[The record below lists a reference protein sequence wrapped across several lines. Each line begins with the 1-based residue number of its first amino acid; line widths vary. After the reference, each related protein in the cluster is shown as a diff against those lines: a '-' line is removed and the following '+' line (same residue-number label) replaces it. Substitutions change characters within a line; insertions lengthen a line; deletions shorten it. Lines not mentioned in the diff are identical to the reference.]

1 MLYGGM
7 GLVRTASV
15 WHSLLH
21 GVTEGLL
28 EGGHVVGHI
37 RGMGEL
43 GGPVHEVVHGRPA
56 GVPVG
61 EVKVAMALVVVALAA
76 VVVGVGAPGWRRERI
91 GGWARAQGCNHLH
104 DIGHNH
110 LAGTHGLEPLGRDAV
125 RVILNV

>member
-1 MLYGGM
+1 MEGWGR
-7 GLVRTASV
+7 GRGT
-15 WHSLLH
+15 HSLLH

-61 EVKVAMALVVVALAA
+61 EVKVAMALVVVAWL
-76 VVVGVGAPGWRRERI
+76 GNEMGRR
-91 GGWARAQGCNHLH
+91 GGQTDGRQPPQGMQS
-104 DIGHNH
+104 
-110 LAGTHGLEPLGRDAV
+110 V
-125 RVILNV
+125 

>member
-15 WHSLLH
+15 WHSFLH

-28 EGGHVVGHI
+28 EGGHVVGHV
-37 RGMGEL
+37 RGVGEL
-43 GGPVHEVVHGRPA
+43 GGPMHEVIHGRPT

-61 EVKVAMALVVVALAA
+61 EVKVAMALVVVALAT
-76 VVVGVGAPGWRRERI
+76 VVTGVGAPRRRREWV
-91 GGWARAQGCNHLH
+91 GGRAGAQSCDHLH
-104 DIGHNH
+104 DIGHDH
-110 LAGTHGLEPLGRDAV
+110 LAGTHGLEPLGGNTI